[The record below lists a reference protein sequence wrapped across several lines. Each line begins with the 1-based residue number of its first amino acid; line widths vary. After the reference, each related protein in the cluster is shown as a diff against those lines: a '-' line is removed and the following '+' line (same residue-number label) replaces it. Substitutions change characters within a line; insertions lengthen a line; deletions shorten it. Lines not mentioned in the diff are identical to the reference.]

1 MKLERIAQVAG
12 LVAFISFIIA
22 IVQLVKEATTERFF
36 IFYLTLSV
44 IGVLSAI
51 LVTLKRIAKDLERK

>member
-1 MKLERIAQVAG
+1 MKLERIAQVCG
-12 LVAFISFIIA
+12 LIAFLSFIIS
-22 IVQLVKEATTERFF
+22 IVLLTKTTTPENPF
-36 IFYLTLSV
+36 IFFLTLSV